1 MLNRTISS
9 SSSIKLLTNLY
20 HLISLQY
27 RAVSR
32 YQVSEHHREQFTGI
46 MASKYTEQNGDK
58 VKEAHSTLYDAGL
71 EMRNKVAGK
80 EYVDR
85 ALANATS
92 DFARPMQEVHSA
104 PNITPLYTMS
114 LPENN
119 NS

>member
-1 MLNRTISS
+1 
-9 SSSIKLLTNLY
+9 
-20 HLISLQY
+20 
-27 RAVSR
+27 
-32 YQVSEHHREQFTGI
+32 

-92 DFARPMQEVHSA
+92 DFARPMQEVYNLSQHDLTSQQKLTR
-104 PNITPLYTMS
+104 IQ
-114 LPENN
+114 